1 MYKNEYKFEKKF
13 LFINCDF
20 LFNKM
25 KENNIKEWN
34 RSIYRYYCRKKS
46 INIFFEKMI
55 VLKDY
60 L

>member
-25 KENNIKEWN
+25 KENNIK
-34 RSIYRYYCRKKS
+34 
-46 INIFFEKMI
+46 
-55 VLKDY
+55 D
-60 L
+60 